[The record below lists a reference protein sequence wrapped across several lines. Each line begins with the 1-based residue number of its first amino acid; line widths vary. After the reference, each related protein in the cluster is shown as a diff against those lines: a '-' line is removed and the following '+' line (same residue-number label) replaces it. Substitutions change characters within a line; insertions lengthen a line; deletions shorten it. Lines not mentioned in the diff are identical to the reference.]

1 MRILLVEDDHGVAAF
16 IRTLLEQAGHEV
28 ERAVT
33 GAESLDL
40 LAKNDFG
47 AMVLDLMLPGGMS
60 GFDVA
65 TAVRDAGNQIPV
77 LMLTALEKEE
87 DIVRGLDVGADDYL
101 TKPFAEGELLARLRA
116 MERRSQPTSG
126 IVLCFSDIELDQIQG
141 QVHRA
146 GKRLSLTPIEFR
158 LLQALMQK
166 EGEAVDRSELL
177 EKVWRMSFDP
187 GTNVVDVHIANL
199 RKKLEAGGGSRV
211 ISVVRGVG
219 YRLEVSS

>member
-1 MRILLVEDDHGVAAF
+1 MKILLVEDDHGAAAF

-28 ERAVT
+28 ERAAT

-40 LAKNDFG
+40 LGRSDYG
-47 AMVLDLMLPGGMS
+47 AIVLDLMLPGGMS

-77 LMLTALEKEE
+77 LMLTALEQEE

-101 TKPFAEGELLARLRA
+101 TKPFGEGELLARLRA
-116 MERRSQPTSG
+116 MERRSQPTAD
-126 IVLCFSDIELDQIQG
+126 IVLCFADIELDQIRG
-141 QVHRA
+141 QVRRA
-146 GKRLSLTPIEFR
+146 GKRLLLTPIEFR

-166 EGEAVDRSELL
+166 EGKVIDRSELL
-177 EKVWRMSFDP
+177 ETVWRMSFDP
-187 GTNVVDVHIANL
+187 GTNIVDVHVANL

-219 YRLEVSS
+219 YRLETSS